1 MPGCLSPSNPVEQQI
16 MNDVRLAKSLY
27 FVIAGFY
34 NCGAVPA
41 LLEQCQHQRDL
52 QLRVISTASGIRK
65 FPFDLEQYLDQDYK
79 SIRLLREEHLF
90 PQPFLH
96 MVFDQGSCT
105 VRLPEMKDQ
114 WGLSSADFLQQLN
127 ESHIR
132 YSDKQNPE
140 AQYQL
145 AKLMDESYLLTL
157 SELTGYQ
164 QSFRNQLNSVCA

>member
-1 MPGCLSPSNPVEQQI
+1 MPGCVSPANPIEQQL
-16 MNDVRLAKSLY
+16 MNDIRLAKSLY

-34 NCGAVPA
+34 HCGGIPA
-41 LLEQCQHQRDL
+41 LLEHCQRTRDL

-105 VRLPEMKDQ
+105 VRLPEIDDQ
-114 WGLSSADFLQQLN
+114 WGLSSADFLHGIS
-127 ESHIR
+127 EDHIH

-157 SELTGYQ
+157 SELASYQ
-164 QSFRNQLNSVCA
+164 QTFREQLNSVCA